1 MPPGSWAPSSWPNFG
16 NMCSEVKCG
25 EGNCTVDSSY
35 PFNFQCE
42 CEDGW
47 MRTHLFNDTN
57 LKFLPCIV
65 PNCSL
70 NYSCMPAAPPA
81 PAIPYNN
88 NYSSF
93 DPCDFVYCGE
103 GTCTKNATYTHTCQC
118 DTGAYNL
125 FNNSAFPC
133 YKNCALGSDCEKLG
147 IRVSNSTS
155 SPPGSQATALLPGKF
170 HWIAIISIL
179 MLSAMVLWK

>member
-1 MPPGSWAPSSWPNFG
+1 MNSSNLVASSVAVLVLLLLASAKGDHNFMPPGSWPPSSWPNFG

-25 EGNCTVDSSY
+25 KGNCTVDSSY

-70 NYSCMPAAPPA
+70 NYSCMPAAPPV

-88 NYSSF
+88 NYSFF
-93 DPCDFVYCGE
+93 DR
-103 GTCTKNATYTHTCQC
+103 N
-118 DTGAYNL
+118 
-125 FNNSAFPC
+125 
-133 YKNCALGSDCEKLG
+133 
-147 IRVSNSTS
+147 
-155 SPPGSQATALLPGKF
+155 
-170 HWIAIISIL
+170 
-179 MLSAMVLWK
+179 